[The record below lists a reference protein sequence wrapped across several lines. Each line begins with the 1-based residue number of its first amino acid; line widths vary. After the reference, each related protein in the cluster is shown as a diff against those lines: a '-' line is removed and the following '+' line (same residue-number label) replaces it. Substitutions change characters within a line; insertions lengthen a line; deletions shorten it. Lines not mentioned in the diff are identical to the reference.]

1 MGLKDLFKKGV
12 DAVVSIKE
20 KATQAVADYKQMVAE
35 VETEAGQWKTFDP
48 DFLRAVLDGRLAA
61 AYDLYVAKTGASP
74 AKAKMLVKK
83 IRPNVVR
90 VYPGI
95 LKAQAMET
103 IKDIWPYGMNRLL
116 AFRKSEKE
124 EYTYDVGYVRISPTI
139 DAKFY
144 FSTEFWKD
152 GSVETIEYAIT
163 FNNGSMILKKD
174 DVIIEVKDNKAGSI
188 NFNENDPE
196 YIPCKKACDLLDA
209 KSNFEM
215 FSEETMKRVEDG
227 EISRET
233 MLAVGTKYGFSFEKD
248 LGSNKLML
256 KFSGINLAQILKSQ
270 YFRYYNRMAALTDH
284 PLMGF
289 KPWESEIFI
298 SAYMGASRDVIDFS
312 KFIETIEPRLLSQ
325 KEILERGSE
334 VANALGKILSRKL
347 EVRNALK
354 EQMGDIESNEELKG
368 LERDEENN
376 AKELRDLKEKIVA
389 FFDVETLFRK
399 GDNGEVTFL
408 PFWNVA
414 SAAAESLFNTFK
426 QYTRTSSIPVRLVQ
440 IKWFNDAVVLYF
452 KFDLLKDPNLNSDM
466 RKSFAPVL
474 NGGRLKIEDESGNQK
489 DCLPSE
495 LLLSFHTE
503 PSSDVETEIFI
514 SMAPDY
520 LRVFRDPRISDDA
533 QPQNLA

>member
-48 DFLRAVLDGRLAA
+48 DFLRSVLDGRLAA

-103 IKDIWPYGMNRLL
+103 IKDIWPYGMNPLL

-124 EYTYDVGYVRISPTI
+124 EYTYEVGYVRICPTI

-144 FSTEFWKD
+144 FRTEFWND

-174 DVIIEVKDNKAGSI
+174 DVIIEVKDYKAGSI

-196 YIPCKKACDLLDA
+196 YIPCKKACDLLEA

-227 EISRET
+227 EISMET
-233 MLAVGTKYGFSFEKD
+233 MLAVGTRYGFSFEKD
-248 LGSNKLML
+248 LDSNKLML
-256 KFSGINLAQILKSQ
+256 KFSGINVAQILKSQ
-270 YFRYYNRMAALTDH
+270 YFRYYNRMAVLGCSKEF
-284 PLMGF
+284 M
-289 KPWESEIFI
+289 PWESEIFI
-298 SAYMGASRDVIDFS
+298 SAYMGAGRDEIDFS
-312 KFIETIEPRLLSQ
+312 KFIKTLMTQFSSQ
-325 KEILERGSE
+325 KEIAERRLE
-334 VANALGKILSRKL
+334 VANALKEIARRKL
-347 EVRNALK
+347 EVLYALK
-354 EQMGDIESNEELKG
+354 EQAGDIQSNAELKD
-368 LERDEENN
+368 LERDKERNT
-376 AKELRDLKEKIVA
+376 KELRDLEEREVA
-389 FFDVETLFRK
+389 YCDYNELFRVEE
-399 GDNGEVTFL
+399 GGHVTCFPL
-408 PFWNVA
+408 WNVA
-414 SAAAESLFNTFK
+414 TAAAESLFNTFR
-426 QYTRTSSIPVRLVQ
+426 QYTRNSSIPIRLVQ
-440 IKWFNDAVVLYF
+440 IKWCNDAVVLYF
-452 KFDLLKDPNLNSDM
+452 KFDLLKDPNLNRDM

-474 NGGRLKIEDESGNQK
+474 NGGRLKTKDELGNQK

-495 LLLSFHTE
+495 LLLLFHTE
-503 PSSDVETEIFI
+503 PSSDVKTEIFI

-520 LRVFRDPRISDDA
+520 FRIFRELQIPDHD
-533 QPQNLA
+533 QPQNPA

>member
-35 VETEAGQWKTFDP
+35 VEVEAGQWKTFDP

-61 AYDLYVAKTGASP
+61 AYDLYIAKTGASP

-90 VYPGI
+90 VYPGM

-124 EYTYDVGYVRISPTI
+124 EYTYEVGYVRICPTI

-144 FSTEFWKD
+144 FSTEFWND

-256 KFSGINLAQILKSQ
+256 KFSGINVAQMLKSQ
-270 YFRYYNRMAALTDH
+270 YFRYYNRMDALTNRSLD
-284 PLMGF
+284 F

-298 SAYMGASRDVIDFS
+298 SAYMGAGRDVIDFS
-312 KFIETIEPRLLSQ
+312 KFI
-325 KEILERGSE
+325 
-334 VANALGKILSRKL
+334 KILKAQLSAQKVIAERRV
-347 EVRNALK
+347 EVLLALK
-354 EQMGDIESNEELKG
+354 EQENVESYAE
-368 LERDEENN
+368 
-376 AKELRDLKEKIVA
+376 ELRDLNERSVA
-389 FFDVETLFRK
+389 AFHPDELFQVEDDGR
-399 GDNGEVTFL
+399 VTCFPL
-408 PFWNVA
+408 WNEA

-426 QYTRTSSIPVRLVQ
+426 QYTRTSSIPIRLVQ

-452 KFDLLKDPNLNSDM
+452 RFDLLKDPNLNSDM

-474 NGGRLKIEDESGNQK
+474 NGGRLKVEDESGNQK

-503 PSSDVETEIFI
+503 PSSDVRTEIFI

-520 LRVFRDPRISDDA
+520 LRVFREPRISDDA
-533 QPQNLA
+533 QPQNPA

>member
-124 EYTYDVGYVRISPTI
+124 EYTYEVGYVRICPTI

-196 YIPCKKACDLLDA
+196 YIPCKKACDLLEM
-209 KSNFEM
+209 KPNFEM
-215 FSEETMKRVEDG
+215 FSEETMKRVEGG

-233 MLAVGTKYGFSFEKD
+233 MLAVATKYGFSFEKD

-256 KFSGINLAQILKSQ
+256 KFSGINVAQILKSQ
-270 YFRYYNRMAALTDH
+270 YFRYYNRMAAFTNHD
-284 PLMGF
+284 F
-289 KPWESEIFI
+289 NPWESEIFI
-298 SAYMGASRDVIDFS
+298 SAYMGACRDSIDIL
-312 KFIETIEPRLLSQ
+312 KFNKTLKTQISAQMKIEERRVEVLHA
-325 KEILERGSE
+325 LE
-334 VANALGKILSRKL
+334 
-347 EVRNALK
+347 
-354 EQMGDIESNEELKG
+354 EQENVESY
-368 LERDEENN
+368 
-376 AKELRDLKEKIVA
+376 AKELRDLNERVVA
-389 FFDVETLFRK
+389 AFLHYDELYQVEDD
-399 GDNGEVTFL
+399 GQVTFFPL
-408 PFWNVA
+408 WNEA
-414 SAAAESLFNTFK
+414 TAAAESLFNTFR

-440 IKWFNDAVVLYF
+440 IKWCNDAVVLYF

-474 NGGRLKIEDESGNQK
+474 NGGKLKTKDELGNQK

-495 LLLSFHTE
+495 LLLFYHTE
-503 PSSDVETEIFI
+503 PSSDVRTEIFI

-520 LRVFRDPRISDDA
+520 LRVFRELRVPDQD
-533 QPQNLA
+533 QPQEPA

>member
-1 MGLKDLFKKGV
+1 MCPK
-12 DAVVSIKE
+12 
-20 KATQAVADYKQMVAE
+20 
-35 VETEAGQWKTFDP
+35 
-48 DFLRAVLDGRLAA
+48 
-61 AYDLYVAKTGASP
+61 
-74 AKAKMLVKK
+74 
-83 IRPNVVR
+83 
-90 VYPGI
+90 
-95 LKAQAMET
+95 
-103 IKDIWPYGMNRLL
+103 
-116 AFRKSEKE
+116 
-124 EYTYDVGYVRISPTI
+124 YTYEVGYVRICLTI

-152 GSVETIEYAIT
+152 GSVETIEYSIT
-163 FNNGSMILKKD
+163 FNNGSMILM
-174 DVIIEVKDNKAGSI
+174 IIEVKDNKAGSI
-188 NFNENDPE
+188 NFNENNPE
-196 YIPCKKACDLLDA
+196 YIPCKKACDLLEM

-215 FSEETMKRVEDG
+215 YSEETMKRVEDG
-227 EISRET
+227 KISRET

-256 KFSGINLAQILKSQ
+256 KFSGINVAQILKSQ
-270 YFRYYNRMAALTDH
+270 YFRYYNRMAALTGNSFD
-284 PLMGF
+284 F
-289 KPWESEIFI
+289 NPWESDIFI
-298 SAYMGASRDVIDFS
+298 SAYMGAGRDVIDFS

-389 FFDVETLFRK
+389 FFDVETLSRK

-503 PSSDVETEIFI
+503 PSSDVGTEIFI